1 MSKVS
6 DPTPKKSSS
15 KRVADDQMT
24 PESNKKAKPGLSRGK
39 SRVFSDDAP
48 LVIPGIKMPKKLAGG
63 VETKDVIAKFGQI
76 NTYNGLM
83 QDLAGEHPTLAEWV
97 AVAMAW
103 SRAKGAL
110 ECSDVDK
117 RLSPWWCAT
126 EKERKKALSI
136 HFSCPPP
143 LSLTLPA
150 LRRA

>member
-1 MSKVS
+1 MSKMS
-6 DPTPKKSSS
+6 DPTPKKS

-103 SRAKGAL
+103 SRA
-110 ECSDVDK
+110 SDVDK

-143 LSLTLPA
+143 LSLSLPA